1 MGTTIHDIAKLTG
14 FNASTVSRAL
24 RHDPRISSAT
34 VETVARAAKKLGYVI
49 NLTARNL
56 AAGKTGLV
64 ALIMDCPENRH
75 QAYPAS
81 IMNEILSEHDYS
93 LMILLHNM
101 TRQSLS
107 NCISKLEQK
116 ICDAAVMIPP
126 PETLFDSPLIARLN
140 CLEMPFC
147 YIDRWLEHTDY
158 PAITTDVECSIRNLM
173 DCILREKI
181 DGALL
186 YQSAYNTVG
195 RARFLCE
202 SRLLTKLNIPW
213 TEHPDEL
220 HSFVKSN
227 KVGTLAIFADSPWIP
242 ETISDVLQG
251 KNAGEAVK
259 NDHSAWYIQMWMPFA
274 AVGILQREDLV
285 GYRTGQV
292 YIRGSQHIPLN
303 PKAVRDAMPVL
314 FDLLKSEPHPAV
326 RAVLGHFF
334 FVFIHPYMDG
344 NGRMGRFILNVMLAS
359 GGYNW
364 TVIPVERRLEYM
376 KALEKASVKGDIS
389 DFTKVIASL
398 VK

>member
-242 ETISDVLQG
+242 ETISDVLHNMPEVKRCVGAMFDSWDNFPPDFYDRIFLCLQNFPEIGRKCAELILEMLHGRRPTEKCLLEVPPIEIIEIQG
-251 KNAGEAVK
+251 KCRSSK
-259 NDHSAWYIQMWMPFA
+259 IQ
-274 AVGILQREDLV
+274 
-285 GYRTGQV
+285 
-292 YIRGSQHIPLN
+292 
-303 PKAVRDAMPVL
+303 K
-314 FDLLKSEPHPAV
+314 KSN
-326 RAVLGHFF
+326 GT
-334 FVFIHPYMDG
+334 IH
-344 NGRMGRFILNVMLAS
+344 R
-359 GGYNW
+359 
-364 TVIPVERRLEYM
+364 
-376 KALEKASVKGDIS
+376 
-389 DFTKVIASL
+389 
-398 VK
+398 